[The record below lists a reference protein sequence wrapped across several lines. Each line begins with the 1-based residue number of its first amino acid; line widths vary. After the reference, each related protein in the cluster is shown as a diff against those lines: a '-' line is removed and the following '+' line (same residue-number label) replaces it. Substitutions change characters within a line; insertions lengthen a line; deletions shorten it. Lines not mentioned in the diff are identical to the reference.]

1 MKLWAWTKLARRGS
15 RVGAEEVTEE
25 ASTAVSPGCRVED
38 ETSGVSDKEVP
49 ALSEKMGGTQCRGT
63 RRGSREKCRV
73 RRAGHCGTPKVRTGA
88 TREIS

>member
-1 MKLWAWTKLARRGS
+1 M
-15 RVGAEEVTEE
+15 GAEEVTEE

-63 RRGSREKCRV
+63 RRGSREKCSQE
-73 RRAGHCGTPKVRTGA
+73 GQPLWNPKGQDRSHA
-88 TREIS
+88 